1 MSSSR
6 RISSL
11 ILLLLSI
18 LLGLTAGSVS
28 GQEVDYDAIAQ
39 SIFDEMSVTQ
49 RVGQLFLVTFEGADA
64 RLTSDIADLI
74 LNYNIGGVVLS
85 AENDN
90 IISIENTALEV
101 ATLASALQQIA
112 LTSTSPF
119 TLTEVS
125 AEGTPIP
132 VAPVPPPEAPTNP
145 VPLFIAMTHEG
156 DGPPFTQV
164 YEGLTVLPN
173 QAATGATWETDNSF
187 AVGEITGRELNALG
201 INMLLGPSLDVLE
214 NPAPTNPSNLGMRTY
229 GGDPYWVGL
238 MGKAFIEGVHEGG
251 ENRVAVIAKH
261 FPGYGSSDRPL
272 HEEVGTVRKSL
283 EQLKQIELA
292 PFTAVTGDAQTSEE
306 QADGLLSSHI
316 RYQGFQGNIRATT
329 APVSFDP
336 QALTSLMSLPEFDS
350 WRQNGGIIVSDELGV
365 RSVQRFYDATEQEF
379 PHRQVAR
386 DALLAGNDLLYLS
399 NFALGNA
406 AYQQE
411 LANIKDTVEWFRE
424 RYETDQSFQQRVD
437 EAALR
442 VLQLKLE
449 LYEGEFDP
457 QNVLVDDLL
466 LADLGQDEATTFAI
480 AGEAVTLISPSQAEL
495 DEQLPPE
502 IDDNLVIFTDI
513 RESQQCSTCPLEQ
526 WIDQDA
532 IGQRMLTLYGPDAT
546 QQVNSGRIRSFSF
559 DDLKEFL
566 TFQRPPETPVV
577 TPDTEST
584 AEADEGS
591 EVEGTLTPAPTPT
604 LGPAD
609 LVQSALEQADW
620 VVFATL
626 EPDPEID
633 SSDALNLFL
642 AQRPDIARDARVV
655 VFAFNAPYILD
666 TTEISQ
672 VSAYFGLYA
681 KSDAFIDAS
690 VRALYGESP
699 LSGRSP
705 FNIPAIGYDL
715 FEVTR
720 PDPGQVI
727 ELFIV
732 DENIPKSP
740 PSEAPLEVVPGATLR
755 LQTGTILDRNG
766 NPVPDGTLVKF
777 IQQDRIQGFINV
789 IADRPTTEG
798 VANLDYLLDARSGNF
813 RITAEAGD
821 AIASQEIDIVIGE
834 NAVVSI
840 NTPTPTPTLIPTATS
855 SPTPTAIPSIAPTL
869 TPTLTPSPTSTPE
882 PEPKTAEEAL
892 RLVIEE
898 SQMLIALGFGLALTG
913 SFGYFIGRNGERGLN
928 NTVRCILWGL
938 VGALFAYNY
947 YILPLPGTAW
957 LDPFG
962 IWAAVAITVAGGFL
976 GFGLFFLVSRF
987 RD

>member
-1 MSSSR
+1 MRSSPK
-6 RISSL
+6 IFSL
-11 ILLLLSI
+11 ILLLLSV

-28 GQEVDYDAIAQ
+28 GQDVDYDAIAQ
-39 SIFDEMSVTQ
+39 LIFDEMSVSQ
-49 RVGQLFLVTFEGADA
+49 RVGQIFLVTFEGSDA
-64 RLTSDIADLI
+64 SLDSDIADLI
-74 LNYNIGGVVLS
+74 LNYSIGGVVLS
-85 AENDN
+85 ADNEN
-90 IISIENTALEV
+90 IISVENSALDV
-101 ATLASALQQIA
+101 AALAGALQQIA

-119 TLTEVS
+119 TSTEVS
-125 AEGTPIP
+125 ADGTPIP
-132 VAPVPPPEAPTNP
+132 VTPLPPLEPPTNP

-156 DGPPFTQV
+156 DGPPFTQI
-164 YEGLTVLPN
+164 YEGLTALPN
-173 QAATGATWETDNSF
+173 QAAVGATWETDNSF
-187 AVGEITGRELNALG
+187 AVGEITGRELNTLG
-201 INMLLGPSLDVLE
+201 INMLIGPSLDVLE
-214 NPAPTNPSNLGMRTY
+214 NPSPDNPSDLGMRTY

-238 MGKAFIEGVHEGG
+238 MGKAFIEGVHLGG
-251 ENRVAVIAKH
+251 DNRVSVIAKH
-261 FPGYGSSDRPL
+261 FPGFGSSDRPL

-336 QALTSLMSLPEFDS
+336 QALTSLMSLSEFEG

-365 RSVQRFYDATEQEF
+365 RAVERFYDATGQEF

-399 NFALGNA
+399 NFALGDA
-406 AYQQE
+406 AYREE
-411 LANIKDTVEWFRE
+411 LANIKDTIEWFRE

-437 EAALR
+437 EAVLR
-442 VLQLKLE
+442 LLKQKLE
-449 LYEGEFDP
+449 QYGGEFDP
-457 QNVLVDDLL
+457 QNVFVNDLS
-466 LADLGQDEATTFAI
+466 LAVLGQDEATTFAI
-480 AGEAVTLISPSQAEL
+480 AGDALTLISPSQAEL

-502 IDDNLVIFTDI
+502 IDDNVVIFTDV
-513 RESQQCSTCPLEQ
+513 RVSRQCSTCSLEP
-526 WIDQDA
+526 WIDQNA
-532 IGQRMLTLYGPDAT
+532 IEQRMLALYGPDAT
-546 QQVNSGRIRSFSF
+546 QQVNPRSIRSFSF

-566 TFQRPPETPVV
+566 TFRPPPATPEAPPDAESTSENEEGTITPV
-577 TPDTEST
+577 
-584 AEADEGS
+584 
-591 EVEGTLTPAPTPT
+591 PTPT
-604 LGPAD
+604 LGPVD
-609 LVQSALEQADW
+609 FIQSALEQADW

-642 AQRPDIARDARVV
+642 AQRPDIARDARVI
-655 VFAFNAPYILD
+655 VFAFNAPYTLD

-672 VSAYFGLYA
+672 LAAYFGLYA
-681 KSDAFIDAS
+681 KGDAFIDAS

-720 PDPGQVI
+720 PDSGQVI

-732 DENIPKSP
+732 DENTPKSP

-755 LQTGTILDRNG
+755 LQTGRIVDNNG
-766 NPVPDGTLVKF
+766 SPVPDGTLVKF
-777 IQQDRIQGFINV
+777 IQQDRIQGFVNV
-789 IADRPTTEG
+789 IAERPTTGG

-840 NTPTPTPTLIPTATS
+840 NTPTPTPTLLPTATN
-855 SPTPTAIPSIAPTL
+855 TPTSTATPTIAPTSS
-869 TPTLTPSPTSTPE
+869 PTLTPSLTATPE
-882 PEPKTAEEAL
+882 PEPTTAEEAL
-892 RLVIEE
+892 RLVLEE
-898 SQMLIALGFGLALTG
+898 SQMLIALGFGLAVTG
-913 SFGYFIGRNGERGLN
+913 SFGYFIGRNGERGLS
-928 NTVRCILWGL
+928 NTVRWILWGL
-938 VGALFAYNY
+938 VGALVAYNY
-947 YILPLPGTAW
+947 YILPLPGMAW
-957 LDPFG
+957 LDSFG
-962 IWAAVAITVAGGFL
+962 IWAALAITIAGGLL
-976 GFGLFFLVSRF
+976 GFGLFFLVGLF
-987 RD
+987 KN